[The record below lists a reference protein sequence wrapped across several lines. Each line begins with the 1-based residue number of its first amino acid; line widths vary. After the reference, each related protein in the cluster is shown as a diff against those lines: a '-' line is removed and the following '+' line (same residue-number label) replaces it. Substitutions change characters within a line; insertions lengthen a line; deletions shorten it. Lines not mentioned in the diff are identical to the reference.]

1 MKTKSTATQFKDVP
15 VEDDSGEVGTFTAY
29 ASVFGNIDSYGDI
42 VMPGAFAA
50 DLDRWKE
57 KGDPIPLLFG
67 HNMADP
73 DFNIG
78 VITAAEEDEIGLKIA
93 GQIDLESPK
102 GAYVYKLIKER
113 RITQLSFAYDVLDHA
128 KATRDLEGGGTEDV
142 IELKQLMLHEVSIV
156 PLGANQATDVLSVK
170 AGRAISS
177 KNEDSLR
184 NAYESI
190 GQVLDSLTPAEP
202 SEKSAAIIRRNLTAA
217 DVLSAALSL
226 S

>member
-1 MKTKSTATQFKDVP
+1 VKTKSTATQFKDVP
-15 VEDDSGEVGTFTAY
+15 VEDDTGEAGTFTAY
-29 ASVFGNIDSYGDI
+29 ASIFGNVDSYGDI
-42 VMPGAFAA
+42 VMPGAFLA

-67 HNMADP
+67 HNMGDP

-78 VITAAEEDEIGLKIA
+78 VITSADEDEIGLKVS

-128 KATRDLEGGGTEDV
+128 KATRDIEGGGTEDV

-156 PLGANQATDVLSVK
+156 PLGANQATDILSVK

-202 SEKSAAIIRRNLTAA
+202 SEKSLAIIRRNLAAA
-217 DVLSAALSL
+217 DVLSAAISL
-226 S
+226 T

>member
-15 VEDDSGEVGTFTAY
+15 VEDDTGEAGTFTAY
-29 ASVFGNIDSYGDI
+29 ASIFGNIDSYGDI
-42 VMPGAFAA
+42 VMPGAFLA
-50 DLDRWKE
+50 DLDRWKA

-67 HNMADP
+67 HNMGDP

-78 VITAAEEDEIGLKIA
+78 VITSADEDEIGLKVS

-102 GAYVYKLIKER
+102 GAYVYKLVKER

-128 KATRDLEGGGTEDV
+128 KATRDIEGRGTEDV

-156 PLGANQATDVLSVK
+156 PLGANQATDILSVK

-202 SEKSAAIIRRNLTAA
+202 SEKSSAIIRRNLAA
-217 DVLSAALSL
+217 AEVLSAALSL

>member
-15 VEDDSGEVGTFTAY
+15 VEDDTGEAGTFTAY
-29 ASVFGNIDSYGDI
+29 ASIFGNVDSYGDI
-42 VMPGAFAA
+42 VMPGAFLA

-67 HNMADP
+67 HNMGDP

-78 VITAAEEDEIGLKIA
+78 VITSADEDEIGLKVS

-128 KATRDLEGGGTEDV
+128 KATRDIEGGGTEDV

-156 PLGANQATDVLSVK
+156 PLGANQATDILSVK

-202 SEKSAAIIRRNLTAA
+202 SEKSLAIIRRNLAAA
-217 DVLSAALSL
+217 DVLSAAISL
-226 S
+226 T

>member
-1 MKTKSTATQFKDVP
+1 M
-15 VEDDSGEVGTFTAY
+15 
-29 ASVFGNIDSYGDI
+29 
-42 VMPGAFAA
+42 
-50 DLDRWKE
+50 
-57 KGDPIPLLFG
+57 
-67 HNMADP
+67 
-73 DFNIG
+73 
-78 VITAAEEDEIGLKIA
+78 
-93 GQIDLESPK
+93 
-102 GAYVYKLIKER
+102 
-113 RITQLSFAYDVLDHA
+113 
-128 KATRDLEGGGTEDV
+128 

-156 PLGANQATDVLSVK
+156 PLGANQATDILSVK

-202 SEKSAAIIRRNLTAA
+202 SEKSPAIIRRNLAAA

>member
-1 MKTKSTATQFKDVP
+1 MKSTATQFKDVP
-15 VEDDSGEVGTFTAY
+15 AEDASGETGAFTAY
-29 ASVFGNIDSYGDI
+29 ASVFGNVDSYGDI
-42 VMPGAFAA
+42 VMPGAFLA
-50 DLDRWKE
+50 DLDRWEE

-78 VITAAEEDEIGLKIA
+78 VITSAGEDETGLKVT

-113 RITQLSFAYDVLDHA
+113 RITQLSFAYDVLDQA
-128 KATRDLEGGGTEDV
+128 KATRDLDSGGTEDV
-142 IELKQLMLHEVSIV
+142 IELKQLTLHEVSIV
-156 PLGANQATDVLSVK
+156 PLGANQATDILSVK

-184 NAYESI
+184 NAHESI
-190 GQVLDSLTPAEP
+190 GQVLDSLTPAEL
-202 SEKSAAIIRRNLTAA
+202 SEKSPAIIRRNLAVA

>member
-1 MKTKSTATQFKDVP
+1 MKTKSSATQFKDVP
-15 VEDDSGEVGTFTAY
+15 VDDDSGEAGTFTAY

-42 VMPGAFAA
+42 VMPGAFLA
-50 DLDRWKE
+50 DLDRWQE

-78 VITAAEEDEIGLKIA
+78 VITAAEEDEVGLKVT

-102 GAYVYKLIKER
+102 GPYVHRLIKER

-128 KATRDLEGGGTEDV
+128 QATRDIEGGGTEDV
-142 IELKQLMLHEVSIV
+142 IELKKLMLHEVSIV

-177 KNEDSLR
+177 KNEESLR

-190 GQVLDSLTPAEP
+190 GQVHDSLTPAES
-202 SEKSAAIIRRNLTAA
+202 SEKSPATHRRNLAVA
-217 DVLSAALSL
+217 NVLSAALSL